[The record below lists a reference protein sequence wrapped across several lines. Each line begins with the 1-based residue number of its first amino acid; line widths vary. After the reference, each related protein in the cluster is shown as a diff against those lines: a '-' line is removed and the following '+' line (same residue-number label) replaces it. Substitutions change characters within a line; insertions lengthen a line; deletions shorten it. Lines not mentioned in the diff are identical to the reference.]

1 MLTRLGLRALSLAA
15 KFALTLLIAQRLG
28 YAAVAQYGIAV
39 AAAVIG
45 TKVLGLGFSAECHRR
60 LASEKGTA
68 IADAIRLVPV
78 HVVSYI
84 VLAVVAVLLWQA
96 GQGEVA
102 GIPAASL
109 ALAIGAVVIAEHQAF
124 EVNSYLF
131 ALHRTHAASWLLFM
145 RTGLWAVLAVVGL
158 VGGWVA
164 SMLAVLWL
172 WIGSDLLVI
181 ACGWY
186 LVRCSD
192 REGRE
197 VHAHR
202 LRSKSAGRLAG
213 LWQAGAGFYVAAI
226 LLAGTQYTERLLGAG
241 LLDAHALGHY
251 VFLWAIANAVQ
262 TLVNAAVV
270 TTAGPALA
278 RTVHDSPCLV
288 AAVLKRQ
295 LLIALGLALAMA
307 AGLWWGLDAVIALTG
322 GHGDATD
329 RTVFA
334 ILLAS
339 FVVRAVV
346 DVEWVA
352 AIALALRGATLQGMA
367 LVALAGAP
375 LAWVLIRIGGMTG
388 AALAHA
394 ALSLA
399 TASWLGLVL
408 RQRISRT
415 PASPASAAKCERAC

>member
-60 LASEKGTA
+60 LASEPGTA
-68 IADAIRLVPV
+68 IPDAIRLVPV

-84 VLAVVAVLLWQA
+84 VLGVVAVLLWQS
-96 GQGEVA
+96 GRGEVA
-102 GIPAASL
+102 GMPAASL

-131 ALHRTHAASWLLFM
+131 ALHRTHAASWLLFV
-145 RTGLWAVLAVVGL
+145 RTGLWAVLAVAGL
-158 VGGWVA
+158 AGGWLS
-164 SMLAVLWL
+164 SMMAVLGL

-181 ACGWY
+181 VCGWY
-186 LVRCSD
+186 LVC
-192 REGRE
+192 REGWE
-197 VHAHR
+197 VRAPR
-202 LRSKSAGRLAG
+202 LRASSRGRLTG

-241 LLDAHALGHY
+241 LMDAQALGRY

-278 RTVHDSPCLV
+278 RTVHESPWRM

-307 AGLWWGLDAVIALTG
+307 VGLWWGLDAIMALTG
-322 GHGDATD
+322 GHGDAMD

-334 ILLAS
+334 ILLVS
-339 FVVRAVV
+339 FVLRAVV
-346 DVEWVA
+346 DIEWVA
-352 AIALALRGATLQGMA
+352 AIALALRIATLQGMA
-367 LVALAGAP
+367 LVALAGVP
-375 LAWVLIRIGGMTG
+375 IAWVSIRMGGMTG

-399 TASWLGLVL
+399 TAGWLGLAL
-408 RQRISRT
+408 RQRIGHT
-415 PASPASAAKCERAC
+415 QASPAKRERVC